1 MRRLPEPPSSEP
13 DSTRV
18 LAALSRVLKSD
29 KFVSAPQM
37 SAFLRYVVE
46 QSVNGDKKRIKAYTV
61 AVDALGKPD
70 TFDPQND
77 PVVRVLAG
85 RLRASLAAYYE
96 VHPDSDV
103 HIQMKPGSY
112 VPRFV
117 DVTLLPAPTDSASV
131 DRDSLDTVRV
141 GDTADA
147 PACKP
152 QDNLTA
158 SPIPLTDPARL
169 GGMCSEPSQTSS
181 DARQQSHQ
189 AAGKAALLSVAS
201 PLSGFPVAGFVL
213 LALAISIVVLLNNR
227 MQTRQ
232 DSDLISAE
240 ALHDQDTRATGVRQ
254 RPEQVTVFVDARS
267 ESDTLS
273 EQLNTILSGVFLESS
288 DIRVYR
294 ILEGLETMRYWP
306 EDYLVSLDVLPLPA
320 ETRISVQLVDAQT
333 GQIRHSDSIT
343 LGKKADE
350 TLTRSELASVIEFA
364 RHLVSDEGPLLLD
377 YQQKQLTLQ
386 TSDK

>member
-1 MRRLPEPPSSEP
+1 MRRPPEPPSSEP

-85 RLRASLAAYYE
+85 RLRASLTAYYE
-96 VHPDSDV
+96 AHPDSDV

-112 VPRFV
+112 VPKFIDAV
-117 DVTLLPAPTDSASV
+117 LLPAPIDSASDDRAALDAIRV
-131 DRDSLDTVRV
+131 DNTV
-141 GDTADA
+141 DA
-147 PACKP
+147 PTSRPHEDLLVSPSPVAEPVKP
-152 QDNLTA
+152 SAVHD
-158 SPIPLTDPARL
+158 
-169 GGMCSEPSQTSS
+169 EPSHMSS
-181 DARQQSHQ
+181 DARQRSHQ
-189 AAGKAALLSVAS
+189 ATTKAAVLSVAAS
-201 PLSGFPVAGFVL
+201 LMRFPVAGFVL
-213 LALAISIVVLLNNR
+213 LALAIGISILLTGR
-227 MQTRQ
+227 MQTQQ
-232 DSDLISAE
+232 DSDLANAE
-240 ALHDQDTRATGVRQ
+240 PLQSQNVRATSVRQ
-254 RPEQVTVFVDARS
+254 RPDHVTVFVDARS

-288 DIRVYR
+288 KIRVYR
-294 ILEGLETMRYWP
+294 ILEGLETARYWP
-306 EDYLVSLDVLPLPA
+306 EDYLVSLDVLPLPT

-333 GQIRHSDSIT
+333 GRIRHSDSIA
-343 LGKKADE
+343 LSKEANE
-350 TLTRSELASVIEFA
+350 SLTRGELASVIEFA

-377 YQQKQLTLQ
+377 YQDKRMTLQ
-386 TSDK
+386 TSEE